1 MEKDRTTRKIERDAA
16 MAQDRDRDARDG
28 MKDAISS
35 AMKDSTTH
43 KNIAQEL
50 LDARRGG
57 NTVQHRENFG
67 DDGEVIT
74 GKPEDSPWLRD

>member
-1 MEKDRTTRKIERDAA
+1 MEKDRTTRKIEREAA
-16 MAQDRDRDARDG
+16 RAQDKHRDARDG
-28 MKDAISS
+28 MKQAIRT
-35 AMKDSTTH
+35 AMEDGTTH

-57 NTVQHRENFG
+57 NTVQNRERFG

-74 GKPEDSPWLRD
+74 GYLDDSPWLRD